1 MARQAFL
8 FQFAQ
13 IHAEF
18 RLPELESVSKLYGFE
33 IDISG
38 LDITRPFA
46 VLEVTEEQARLL
58 ARRCILIKYVQAM
71 YELFDLL
78 FMLYLRSIEAY
89 TSSMLR
95 ARRIRPSMRTTGRIL
110 RTYGIA
116 LWKTHRSSL

>member
-46 VLEVTEEQARLL
+46 VLEVTEEEARLL
-58 ARRCILIKYVQAM
+58 ARRCILIRYVQAI
-71 YELFDLL
+71 YRLFDLL
-78 FMLYLRSIEAY
+78 LMLCIWFIEAY
-89 TSSMLR
+89 TSSMPK
-95 ARRIRPSMRTTGRIL
+95 ARRIRPSMRITGRIL
-110 RTYGIA
+110 HTCGIA
-116 LWKTHRSSL
+116 LWRTLRSSL

>member
-46 VLEVTEEQARLL
+46 VLEITEEQARLL
-58 ARRCILIKYVQAM
+58 ARRCILIKYVQAI
-71 YELFDLL
+71 YDLFGPL
-78 FMLYLRSIEAY
+78 FMLYIWSIGAY
-89 TSSMLR
+89 TSSMPR
-95 ARRIRPSMRTTGRIL
+95 ARRIRPSMRITGRIL
-110 RTYGIA
+110 RTCGIA
-116 LWKTHRSSL
+116 LLRTLRSSL